1 MTSWTHNVNTNCLM
15 QDRIAR
21 LCFPYL
27 CNKIIQSI
35 IVTTISVRVIK
46 MYHARRTQ
54 CPIRCAEIRE
64 IILLGHIRSKMI
76 WMCYSEE
83 YTSVDND
90 QLWLTTSNNLN
101 VISIKWLS
109 HWKQMEYFRRHFQ
122 LNPCTPDRNHF
133 FVEEL
138 YGFLCETCSL
148 ESSDV
153 SQPLFNCL
161 LWANIIFSLFSQV
174 QRWGS

>member
-1 MTSWTHNVNTNCLM
+1 MSVILLELKMCKSLKWQVELSTSIQIGLM
-15 QDRIAR
+15 QDRIVR

-35 IVTTISVRVIK
+35 IVTRISVRVIK
-46 MYHARRTQ
+46 MYHARRAQ
-54 CPIRCAEIRE
+54 RPIRCAEIRE

-76 WMCYSEE
+76 WMS
-83 YTSVDND
+83 
-90 QLWLTTSNNLN
+90 
-101 VISIKWLS
+101 ISILVSIMISSSTSYNSIKYQNINEMTVALD
-109 HWKQMEYFRRHFQ
+109 QMEYFRRHFP

-153 SQPLFNCL
+153 SPAF
-161 LWANIIFSLFSQV
+161 V
-174 QRWGS
+174 